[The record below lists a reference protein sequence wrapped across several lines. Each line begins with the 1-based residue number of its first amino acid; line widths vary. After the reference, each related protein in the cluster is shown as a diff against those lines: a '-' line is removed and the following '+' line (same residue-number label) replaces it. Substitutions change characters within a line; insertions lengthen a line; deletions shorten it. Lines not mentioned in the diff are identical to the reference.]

1 MLVSQGDT
9 SVGVVLGK
17 NFAKVHEAPTTPGS
31 VGDGADVVIGSNRG
45 LWLFERLHGSIY
57 KARQVYAPQIRPKT
71 VHDLLR
77 IAFIFAQIELW
88 LQRDDQRGD

>member
-1 MLVSQGDT
+1 M
-9 SVGVVLGK
+9 GVVLGK
-17 NFAKVHEAPTTPGS
+17 NFAKVHETPTTPGS

-45 LWLFERLHGSIY
+45 LWLFERLHGPIY
-57 KARQVYAPQIRPKT
+57 KARQFYAPQIRPKS

-88 LQRDDQRGD
+88 LQRDDQRRD

>member
-1 MLVSQGDT
+1 MFVSQGHT
-9 SVGVVLGK
+9 PVGVVLGK
-17 NFAKVHEAPTTPGS
+17 NFAKEHETPTTPGS
-31 VGDGADVVIGSNRG
+31 VGDGADVIIGSNRG